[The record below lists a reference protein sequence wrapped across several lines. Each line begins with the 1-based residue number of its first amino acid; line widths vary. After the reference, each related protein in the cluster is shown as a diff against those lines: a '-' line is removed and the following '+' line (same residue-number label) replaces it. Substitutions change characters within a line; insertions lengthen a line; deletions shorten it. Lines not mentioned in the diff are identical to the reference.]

1 MGKILGIDYG
11 KSKIGVSV
19 GDTASKLAEPLIVLK
34 VKNTEDAI
42 KRLKKVVR
50 EQKVDRIVLGV
61 SEGEMAKRTLKF
73 GKELQDKLGTEVL
86 FQDETLTTKEAQR
99 LSQKAGIGRKKRKKM
114 EDAYSATLILQNFM
128 DTRLS
133 F

>member
-19 GDTASKLAEPLIVLK
+19 GDTDSKLAEPLIVLR
-34 VKNTEDAI
+34 VKNSEDAVR
-42 KRLKKVVR
+42 RLKEVVQ
-50 EQKVDRIVLGV
+50 EQEVERIVLGV
-61 SEGEMAKRTLKF
+61 SEGEMAKDSLEF
-73 GKELQDKLGTEVL
+73 GKKLQNKLKTAVL

-99 LSQKAGIGRKKRKKM
+99 LSRKAGVGRKKRKEM

-128 DTRLS
+128 DTKLNP
-133 F
+133 